1 MMISQ
6 TDNPSQALIFATPGL
21 VIPLILILLFVMVL
35 GVFVT
40 WLGLRKKKRF
50 SGLVR
55 LYADIEKIRLPTFEA
70 NISWL
75 YRGIRYYSSFT
86 GLHVISRRE
95 RVKIFLDPQSSRHYL
110 NIWTHNGNGEVLGG
124 IAISFLGLLA
134 FILFLSFS

>member
-1 MMISQ
+1 MISQ
-6 TDNPSQALIFATPGL
+6 TDIAGQALIFASPGL
-21 VIPLILILLFVMVL
+21 VIPLILILLFVMAL
-35 GVFVT
+35 GVFVVY
-40 WLGLRKKKRF
+40 LGVRKKKRF
-50 SGLVR
+50 RGFVR

-95 RVKIFLDPQSSRHYL
+95 RIKIFLDPQSSRHHL

-124 IAISFLGLLA
+124 IVISFLGLLA